1 MTELFKFAYHIA
13 GKLECNNCEES
24 FQYSGLKFQP
34 SQDNYE
40 LEAEYQCPSCSM
52 NYDIFVEDIGHG
64 VSIEVFRDDQ
74 EPDSDHPTISKFS
87 HKASLHEELH
97 QARDLVEGIFELD
110 SALSILEVNKKRITE
125 SVEELR
131 QPQGFHTSD
140 EFDRKLEAD
149 IHNYLA
155 AAYSFEQVLSTVEGE
170 LPTDGPVE
178 TALESFEDEHRVISG
193 LRTFVQHYLTLPTSY
208 SHYLNENTGD
218 CRVSVIFNVEDVN
231 VIESDV
237 DRYPPDG
244 YAQGAEYHYGQIDLE
259 LIDIDLQV
267 QSHFNAAEGLVSSVI
282 NHAADVRGDDLQE
295 YAEQTDYI
303 SYFDN

>member
-13 GKLECNNCEES
+13 GQLECNNCEEP
-24 FQYSGLKFQP
+24 FQYSDLKFHP
-34 SQDNYE
+34 SQGDYE
-40 LEAEYQCPSCSM
+40 LEAEYRCSSCSID
-52 NYDIFVEDIGHG
+52 YDILVEDNGHG
-64 VSIEVFRDDQ
+64 VSVEVFRDGQD
-74 EPDSDHPTISKFS
+74 PDNDHPTVSKFS

-110 SALSILEVNKKRITE
+110 SALSILEVNKRRITE

-131 QPQGFHTSD
+131 QQHGFHTSD
-140 EFDRKLEAD
+140 EFDRNLETD

-155 AAYSFEQVLSTVEGE
+155 AAYSFEQILSTVEGE

-178 TALESFEDEHRVISG
+178 TVLENFQDEHCVISG

-208 SHYLNENTGD
+208 SHYLNENTGNR
-218 CRVSVIFNVEDVN
+218 RVSVIVNIEDIN

-259 LIDIDLQV
+259 LIDIDLHV
-267 QSHFNAAEGLVSSVI
+267 QSHFNAAEALVSSI
-282 NHAADVRGDDLQE
+282 MNHAADVRGDDLQE
-295 YAEQTDYI
+295 YVEQTDYS
-303 SYFDN
+303 SYFDS